1 MCYGRPMRK
10 FTIPVLVLVCLTTLI
25 GIAAAVR
32 PSGPGQSTK
41 ANSLSVAVASD
52 QVLPVSISTAAPAP
66 STLTALT
73 PADTDAAPGCSGD
86 LFVGIPDAGTL
97 TAYGCGNDASVAFNG
112 LGSGQVLRNVC
123 MRQIVATGTAARGLV
138 CISQ

>member
-1 MCYGRPMRK
+1 MRK

-52 QVLPVSISTAAPAP
+52 QTVPVSIATAAP
-66 STLTALT
+66 
-73 PADTDAAPGCSGD
+73 
-86 LFVGIPDAGTL
+86 V
-97 TAYGCGNDASVAFNG
+97 SVATKVTAVTPGSTDITSSCTDGVLVGQQGDGG
-112 LGSGQVLRNVC
+112 LL
-123 MRQIVATGTAARGLV
+123 VAPAAN
-138 CISQ
+138 SD